1 MATLHITQSRYK
13 LRIANHC
20 RHIVE
25 SKLGYTQAFQ
35 DLERAASLNKTHY
48 AETIYKFIESVSELL
63 GEDDLGFTLGV
74 KLFEEDHDDG
84 KLNRQFLTSIVQVFA
99 NNTVTSN
106 YASYHIDI
114 VSDRLVVGL
123 IRQKAVRHTSRY
135 IDEIFFGYFIS
146 MLRHYAPEYSP
157 TKVIAQSRSS
167 LLIPDEQRI
176 RLQVMNGRYDV
187 SINIPIYWVPDL
199 SIDQGG
205 VKPIV
210 DARSVEV
217 EGSLETI
224 RALCKSHVTDPYW
237 SVNKLAEECH
247 LSVRTLQ
254 RLLSTKKV
262 NFRGLMLEEKLN
274 YAMQKLDEASNPK
287 EVASELGFSD
297 VTAFGRFFKKKSG
310 KTITDYIN
318 K

>member
-123 IRQKAVRHTSRY
+123 IRQKAIRHTSRY